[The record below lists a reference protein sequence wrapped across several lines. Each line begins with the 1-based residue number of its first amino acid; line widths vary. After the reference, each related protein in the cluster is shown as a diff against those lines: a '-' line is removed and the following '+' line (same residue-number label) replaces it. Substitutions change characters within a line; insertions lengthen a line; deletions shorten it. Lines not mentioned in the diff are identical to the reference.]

1 MYKIEEIKN
10 KIICGDALEEL
21 KKFPDESI
29 DFILTD
35 PPYMISKE
43 IIIVR
48 SQNVKYKGKNIVLNF
63 GEWDNQW
70 KTPEEYIEWTKK
82 WLKECVRILKPYR
95 HLVFFFDKRKIS
107 YVWDYLE
114 SLNMKGRSPL
124 YWIKENPVP
133 RGRKVDFMQA
143 VEMALWF
150 TKEKVLQK
158 YFNWQLGQAKD
169 YVFDS
174 IPNHPRYHPTQKAE
188 KPLSQWIKYLSN
200 EGDIVL
206 DPFVGSGT
214 TAIVAKKLGRNYVG
228 IDISKAYCELA
239 RKRLELLE
247 SAERNQQKSLF

>member
-1 MYKIEEIKN
+1 MNIIKMGKKYDLKN
-10 KIICGDALEEL
+10 IINQVICGDVIQEL
-21 KKFPDESI
+21 KKFPDESV

-43 IIIVR
+43 IIIGR
-48 SQNVKYKGKNIVLNF
+48 SQNVKYKGKDIVLDF

-70 KTPEEYIEWTKK
+70 KTSEEYMEWTKQ

-133 RGRKVDFMQA
+133 RGRKVDFMKA

-158 YFNWQLGQAKD
+158 FFNWQLGQAKD

-174 IPNHPRYHPTQKAE
+174 IPHHPRYHPTQKAE

-200 EGDIVL
+200 EGEIVL
-206 DPFVGSGT
+206 DPFSGSGT
-214 TAIVAKKLGRNYVG
+214 ILLTAKKLKRNYIG
-228 IDISKAYCELA
+228 IEINSDYIKIIN
-239 RKRLELLE
+239 KRLQELL
-247 SAERNQQKSLF
+247 L